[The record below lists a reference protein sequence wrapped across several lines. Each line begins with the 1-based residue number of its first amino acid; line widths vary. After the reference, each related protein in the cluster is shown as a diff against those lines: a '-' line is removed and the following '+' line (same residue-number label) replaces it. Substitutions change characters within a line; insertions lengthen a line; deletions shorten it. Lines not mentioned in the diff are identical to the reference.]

1 MKLRIRQQGSGIRG
15 QGSGTIEQNNA
26 VRKRQMGSPVLL
38 IAIMGL
44 LIALTISACGSAPT
58 GGTSATAPAAGDTAT
73 TPATEASTEAAGDT
87 TTEATTEA
95 AGDTTTEATM
105 IEIVDAWAR
114 PSGAMGGGMEG
125 GDAMGT
131 TEATGEAMHGGDAM
145 GTTEATGEAMG
156 ETDGMMGDVVSAA
169 YMIIR
174 NPGGTPDRLIKA
186 ESDAANI
193 VELHTSEMKDGV
205 MSMSQVEAIEAPANG
220 EVTLEPGGFHVMLI
234 DVTKE
239 LKVGDTVNLTLTFEN
254 AGEMDVQAT
263 VREP

>member
-15 QGSGTIEQNNA
+15 QGSGIIDRHNA
-26 VRKRQMGSPVLL
+26 IGKHPTGSNLL
-38 IAIMGL
+38 LTAIMGL

-58 GGTSATAPAAGDTAT
+58 GGTAATAPAGDAAT
-73 TPATEASTEAAGDT
+73 TPA
-87 TTEATTEA
+87 TEATTEA
-95 AGDTTTEATM
+95 AGDTTNGATTEATGAAS

-114 PSGAMGGGMEG
+114 PSGAMGGGMSG
-125 GDAMGT
+125 DDAMGT
-131 TEATGEAMHGGDAM
+131 AEATGEAMHGDAM
-145 GTTEATGEAMG
+145 GTAEATGEAMG
-156 ETDGMMGDVVSAA
+156 EMDGMMSGVTSAA

-174 NPGGTPDRLIKA
+174 NPGDAPDRLIKA
-186 ESDAANI
+186 ESDVANI

-205 MSMSQVEAIEAPANG
+205 MSMRQVEAIEAPANG

-234 DVTKE
+234 DVTKD